1 MFRRENKNLGN
12 LRGAV
17 QTWLNSYAR
26 LNTEAKK
33 ANRNAPIDPTT
44 LSGNVG
50 LVKSIRKY
58 VALKTVMNQLP
69 SGPVPGPPQFNKA
82 VVNTQLQRFER
93 NIKSTL
99 NMQAEAVNKLAQL
112 TRIQA
117 GLGQMK
123 NKLGTGAPSNLLS
136 KINQVNRSITAARN
150 SLGTPRGVALLQ
162 QAAANLN
169 KVANDPTLGA
179 IFKAPQGG
187 LLARGVQGNA
197 TGRILMNSYYKV
209 NNIGAGQ
216 LRWSANNKAYNYN
229 KTTGNLRPRMAP
241 PLPARPLPPPLPP
254 KPDEYTNTLLA
265 MYPNS
270 ILNSLNKAK
279 LMNVRRQ
286 FANRPDFN
294 RPNVGN
300 KILAIQ
306 RVINKKNA
314 ADEENVFSRL

>member
-44 LSGNVG
+44 LRGNVG
-50 LVKSIRKY
+50 LIKSIRKY
-58 VALKTVMNQLP
+58 VALKTLMNQLP
-69 SGPVPGPPQFNKA
+69 AAPAPGPIPLPPQVNKA
-82 VVNTQLQRFER
+82 AVNTQLQRFER
-93 NIKSTL
+93 NIKTTL
-99 NMQAEAVNKLAQL
+99 SMQAEAVNKLAQL

-117 GLGQMK
+117 GLGQMR
-123 NKLGTGAPSNLLS
+123 NKAPSNLLS

-150 SLGTPRGVALLQ
+150 SLGTPRGAALVK
-162 QAAANLN
+162 QAAANLV
-169 KVANDPTLGA
+169 KVANDPKLGE
-179 IFKAPQGG
+179 IFKTPQGG
-187 LLARGVQGNA
+187 LLARGFQGNA

-209 NNIGAGQ
+209 MNIGGGQ

-229 KTTGNLRPRMAP
+229 RNTGNIRPKMAP
-241 PLPARPLPPPLPP
+241 ALPL
-254 KPDEYTNTLLA
+254 KPDEYTNSLLK

-270 ILNSLNKAK
+270 ILNSLNKNK
-279 LMNVRRQ
+279 LVNVRTQ
-286 FANRPDFN
+286 LASRPDFN

-306 RVINKKNA
+306 RAINKKNA
-314 ADEENVFSRL
+314 ENEEVFSRL